1 MIIVV
6 RNCGLERLL
15 HRLSIPLGNGFLAQV
30 SQAPDKIG
38 RRSDRARQ

>member
-6 RNCGLERLL
+6 RNYGLERLL
-15 HRLSIPLGNGFLAQV
+15 QRLSIHLGNGFLAEV

-38 RRSDRARQ
+38 YRFERQ